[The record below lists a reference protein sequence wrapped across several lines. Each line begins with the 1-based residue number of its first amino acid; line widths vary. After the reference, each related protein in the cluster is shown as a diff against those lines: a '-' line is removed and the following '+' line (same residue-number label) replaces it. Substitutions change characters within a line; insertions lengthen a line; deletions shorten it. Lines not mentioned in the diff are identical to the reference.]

1 MLDVRP
7 SYNSVPVLLE
17 HVWWLRRNS
26 HIAHAISSASSIA
39 AGVLPPADVLPP
51 DAGVVLLLAAGALV
65 GCVVLVTLLVP
76 FPPPEAIVLFELL
89 ELLELLLG
97 GVAVTLLV
105 PFSPPGAI
113 VLFELLEL
121 LELSELLELLVPFS
135 PPGALVLLELPEL
148 FPDDC
153 T

>member
-17 HVWWLRRNS
+17 HVWWLRPNS
-26 HIAHAISSASSIA
+26 HIAGTISSARSTA
-39 AGVLPPADVLPP
+39 AGVLPPAADVLPP
-51 DAGVVLLLAAGALV
+51 DAGVVLPSAAGALV

-76 FPPPEAIVLFELL
+76 FPPPE
-89 ELLELLLG
+89 
-97 GVAVTLLV
+97 
-105 PFSPPGAI
+105 AI